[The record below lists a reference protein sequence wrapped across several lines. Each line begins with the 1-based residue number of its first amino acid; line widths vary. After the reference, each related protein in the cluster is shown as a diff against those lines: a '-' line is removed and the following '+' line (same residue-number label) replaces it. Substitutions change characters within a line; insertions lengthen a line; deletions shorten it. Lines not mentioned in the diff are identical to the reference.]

1 MCLEILVHIWPLC
14 LLVNGWNFNCLA
26 GGMFQ
31 LFLMR
36 ADLLYLWGP
45 LKAEHGHILADELIY
60 FFFKLSLKPVW
71 FLKFYLL
78 YNSTKLHPA
87 QKNTGYIYPNYI
99 YVYIYMSLVLCILEE
114 DKSTSFV
121 QILQLCLWENHRT

>member
-1 MCLEILVHIWPLC
+1 MYHLPLIFFFSFRDGDNVSVCLEILVHIWPLC

-87 QKNTGYIYPNYI
+87 QKNTGYIYPNYEKTTGPK
-99 YVYIYMSLVLCILEE
+99 YIAGTI
-114 DKSTSFV
+114 
-121 QILQLCLWENHRT
+121 